1 MTKLADKHIEPM
13 NDKNMVYCNFNGKSI
28 SFNNKTIY
36 NRVVDL
42 LSNYEQKYGFYLV
55 EE

>member
-1 MTKLADKHIEPM
+1 MARREEKHLEPMTK
-13 NDKNMVYCNFNGKSI
+13 KNMVYCNFNGKSI
-28 SFNNKTIY
+28 SFNDKYIY